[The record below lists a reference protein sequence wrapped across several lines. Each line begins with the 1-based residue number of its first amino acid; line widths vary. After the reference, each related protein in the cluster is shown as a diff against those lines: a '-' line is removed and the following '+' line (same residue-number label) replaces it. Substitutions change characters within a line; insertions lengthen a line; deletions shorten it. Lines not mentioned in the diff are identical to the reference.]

1 MLASPKG
8 WRGGLAQC
16 SLVLVS
22 VLLGLAL
29 TEGVLRSTHRLES
42 FFDPLQY
49 EPELATEGWKRA
61 FLRDY
66 GKLRTTAQLGTDLV
80 GYVHD
85 PDLGWDT
92 PGHLRGAH
100 AYELERPPG
109 IFRVIVVGDSYT
121 YGAEV
126 HDGETYPSRLEAL
139 LPRSEVLNMGV
150 RAYGIDQAVL
160 KYLKYG
166 RAYHPDLLI
175 VGIWELDYLRTPLTF
190 YRFAKPLYVLD
201 PTTRALML
209 THTPVPPPEEVYRTV
224 RRELGPFFFTYALA
238 RQAYRMKMA
247 QDPGLEGYYAKWDPL
262 VEDILRQLVEVTR
275 QDHTQLLFVLIET
288 GMDFATDE
296 AIDQKCCER
305 KHLLNILRRLSADAI
320 DLGDALLRDYSRETV
335 HRRMYIHHRGVASGH
350 FTPFGNEAVAREL
363 GRFIH
368 ERFGVALVGAP

>member
-126 HDGETYPSRLEAL
+126 HDGETYPSRL
-139 LPRSEVLNMGV
+139 
-150 RAYGIDQAVL
+150 
-160 KYLKYG
+160 
-166 RAYHPDLLI
+166 
-175 VGIWELDYLRTPLTF
+175 
-190 YRFAKPLYVLD
+190 
-201 PTTRALML
+201 
-209 THTPVPPPEEVYRTV
+209 
-224 RRELGPFFFTYALA
+224 
-238 RQAYRMKMA
+238 
-247 QDPGLEGYYAKWDPL
+247 
-262 VEDILRQLVEVTR
+262 
-275 QDHTQLLFVLIET
+275 
-288 GMDFATDE
+288 
-296 AIDQKCCER
+296 
-305 KHLLNILRRLSADAI
+305 
-320 DLGDALLRDYSRETV
+320 
-335 HRRMYIHHRGVASGH
+335 
-350 FTPFGNEAVAREL
+350 
-363 GRFIH
+363 
-368 ERFGVALVGAP
+368 